1 MSVYYEKVRVK
12 VTCKIECNLP
22 SFSVDRLLCDFWRYS
37 LKGYTNA
44 FMSIVPLKSN
54 KLQVKLS
61 KSLSSYHI
69 LKAIYM
75 SGHMYMYVRTTSMT
89 YNGLIVIKHTTFYY
103 QFPIRKQKVALWEQT
118 LMLAASHERMC
129 ACFYNYQ

>member
-1 MSVYYEKVRVK
+1 MKSLSVYYEKVRVK

-44 FMSIVPLKSN
+44 FMSIVHLKSN

-69 LKAIYM
+69 LKAIYNDE
-75 SGHMYMYVRTTSMT
+75 VCPDDIDDKRWV
-89 YNGLIVIKHTTFYY
+89 N
-103 QFPIRKQKVALWEQT
+103 
-118 LMLAASHERMC
+118 
-129 ACFYNYQ
+129 